1 MIRINTRVPGNSM
14 SVHRVPY
21 LYSPGSRVVYRNPDR
36 THNVE
41 KNEDTSRRPDT
52 ISDSSVVTLLELKTG
67 G

>member
-1 MIRINTRVPGNSM
+1 M

-67 G
+67 A